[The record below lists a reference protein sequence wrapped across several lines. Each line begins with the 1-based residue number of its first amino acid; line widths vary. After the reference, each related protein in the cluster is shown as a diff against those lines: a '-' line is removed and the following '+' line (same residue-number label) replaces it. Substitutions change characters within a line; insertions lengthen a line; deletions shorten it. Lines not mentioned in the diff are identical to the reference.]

1 MADTRYQCSLQGAII
16 GSFYDKLLERLRGLC
31 QPFETVYRIREVTL
45 RTDASQGKPY
55 HALGRHRLENRILMI
70 FSSCNNRRH
79 QRNICKLILNY
90 TGAPSELRA
99 RSDLETPHGG
109 W

>member
-45 RTDASQGKPY
+45 RTDASQGMIIY
-55 HALGRHRLENRILMI
+55 LINALRGVQIRMKNII
-70 FSSCNNRRH
+70 NN
-79 QRNICKLILNY
+79 NFLF
-90 TGAPSELRA
+90 
-99 RSDLETPHGG
+99 
-109 W
+109 